1 MVLTSNITFLYF
13 WFQDVQNLFA
23 AVVKLLD
30 SGDIIRLDQE
40 DLETVIPALGTVDVP
55 WVHVLMNSGILSLL
69 KPDSSTFISLTPT
82 QISLCCL
89 FLSTLM

>member
-1 MVLTSNITFLYF
+1 
-13 WFQDVQNLFA
+13 VQNLFA

-55 WVHVLMNSGILSLL
+55 WVHV
-69 KPDSSTFISLTPT
+69 
-82 QISLCCL
+82 Q
-89 FLSTLM
+89 